1 MPPISGHLFNIGE
14 DISPKR
20 KTTTT
25 PHIHST
31 EQKETTRRYSYYHNF
46 SFNWPPLR
54 HPLVRDI
61 GLEVH
66 GDAADRDKATLY
78 PKHSVSKLRSVDDV

>member
-1 MPPISGHLFNIGE
+1 MPPISAYLFNIEE
-14 DISPKR
+14 DVSPKR

-31 EQKETTRRYSYYHNF
+31 ERKETTRRHFDYYGSY
-46 SFNWPPLR
+46 FNCPPLR
-54 HPLVRDI
+54 PPLVKDI

-66 GDAADRDKATLY
+66 GDAADGDQTTLY
-78 PKHSVSKLRSVDDV
+78 PKHIVSKSRSVDDV